1 MKLDILRVKK
11 LTFKD
16 TFIYM
21 KEVFLNNFVN
31 FSKMLGIW
39 IAFCIFL
46 FIVVE
51 LLPDFAVAILSVFA
65 YIIFYLF
72 YLAFIAQSRATID
85 TKRIGVMASL
95 KEVYED
101 FMTRKA
107 FDLLEIIPI
116 ALVLFLIIFFPSSI
130 FAIPIAFIMAL
141 ATIIFLCYTVLAQP
155 VMVIKK
161 TPMFTAIKKSINLIT
176 GYFTFVFGL
185 MMAFILCSLII
196 YLLFSYIKISAFVNH
211 VLTSAVIG
219 VEIMF
224 FAIMLAVI
232 YTNLEVAWSTGF
244 KTYEQGS
251 VLSNELEETNHEFT
265 EFFNKIPEVEIK
277 EEENEEEEK
286 LEDK

>member
-51 LLPDFAVAILSVFA
+51 FLPDFAVAILSVFA

-161 TPMFTAIKKSINLIT
+161 TSMFTAIKKSINLIT

-224 FAIMLAVI
+224 FAIMLTVI

>member
-1 MKLDILRVKK
+1 
-11 LTFKD
+11 
-16 TFIYM
+16 M

-51 LLPDFAVAILSVFA
+51 FLPDFAVAILSVFA

-196 YLLFSYIKISAFVNH
+196 YLLFSYIKVSAFAHH
-211 VLTSAVIG
+211 VLTSSVIG

-265 EFFNKIPEVEIK
+265 EYFNKIPEVEI
-277 EEENEEEEK
+277 
-286 LEDK
+286 

>member
-51 LLPDFAVAILSVFA
+51 FLPDFAVAILSVFA

-196 YLLFSYIKISAFVNH
+196 YLLFSYIKVSAFAHH
-211 VLTSAVIG
+211 VLTSSVIG

>member
-1 MKLDILRVKK
+1 
-11 LTFKD
+11 
-16 TFIYM
+16 
-21 KEVFLNNFVN
+21 
-31 FSKMLGIW
+31 
-39 IAFCIFL
+39 
-46 FIVVE
+46 
-51 LLPDFAVAILSVFA
+51 
-65 YIIFYLF
+65 
-72 YLAFIAQSRATID
+72 
-85 TKRIGVMASL
+85 
-95 KEVYED
+95 
-101 FMTRKA
+101 
-107 FDLLEIIPI
+107 
-116 ALVLFLIIFFPSSI
+116 
-130 FAIPIAFIMAL
+130 MAL

-196 YLLFSYIKISAFVNH
+196 YLLFSYIKVSAFAHH
-211 VLTSAVIG
+211 VLTSSVIG